1 MNKLNMLIFSLGVT
15 REDKIRNVSEE
26 QLKLNELEIS
36 EMVWTSAEERW

>member
-15 REDKIRNVSEE
+15 RKDKIRNVSEE

>member
-15 REDKIRNVSEE
+15 RKDKIRNESEE